1 MLAHLKLRCLR
12 QADVRFV
19 AQQVADE
26 RKKVLKL
33 EGELRK
39 QQAELKTA
47 EDEIKQQVSEQKR
60 RLNMLSS
67 NQNIV
72 EQWMEKVFG
81 TSKNTELVY
90 VVGILVLTIL
100 FLSRLS

>member
-1 MLAHLKLRCLR
+1 MLAHLKLWCLR